1 MKKHKAAKIVLII
14 SFAPVLLCVLWGVI
28 SAADEFFSSFNV
40 IDSFECFFA
49 VVAFIFYH
57 LWVAGVIPVCVV
69 IQIACIIWISG
80 ASEDISAKK
89 YIPVTGVIAL
99 IVLGAMLLSLYEPDI
114 RKHVVTKREQKAAE
128 LMYSNAEEKIV
139 IDDELVKEGIY
150 IEECVYDSLLID
162 YDSMKIGFLIQS
174 YLPEY
179 SEAELASA
187 DNTALSDIKDN
198 YFVQAVIPLNS
209 PGKRLITFCCEDDI
223 SNKTCAVILETENG
237 LFFTENIRDRNNH
250 HVYSKLDD
258 SDFYVGN
265 EVKYSELMQIQ

>member
-69 IQIACIIWISG
+69 IQIACMIWIGG

-128 LMYSNAEEKIV
+128 LMYSNADEKIV

-209 PGKRLITFCCEDDI
+209 PGGRLLRRRY
-223 SNKTCAVILETENG
+223 K
-237 LFFTENIRDRNNH
+237 
-250 HVYSKLDD
+250 
-258 SDFYVGN
+258 
-265 EVKYSELMQIQ
+265 